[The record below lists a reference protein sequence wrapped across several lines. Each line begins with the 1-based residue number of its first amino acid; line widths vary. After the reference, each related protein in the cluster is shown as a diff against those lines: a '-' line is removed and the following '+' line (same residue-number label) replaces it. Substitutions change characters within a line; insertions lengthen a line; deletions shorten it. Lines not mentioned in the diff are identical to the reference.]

1 MAPDFAT
8 IFWFSLYHYILDPTC
23 PGFSTREDSIGSLGG
38 DEDTVG
44 RPILSIQPVL
54 LTGGLPST
62 PAAATMW
69 ANTLD
74 ENVYWLN
81 SPTVSSLPGYRIRT
95 ASSMSRS

>member
-1 MAPDFAT
+1 MAPYSAT

-23 PGFSTREDSIGSLGG
+23 PGFSTREDSIGG

-62 PAAATMW
+62 PAAAAMW

-74 ENVYWLN
+74 DNVHWLN